1 MNEIEDSLDV
11 TNSKAMEQ
19 IVDMKAKAKEEVL
32 FFPIVDQTKFT
43 DLTNKVVLKIGK
55 KRTLKES
62 LEDTDQRASTQ
73 LDKQDDNDIE
83 SLKRKKM

>member
-32 FFPIVDQTKFT
+32 FIPIVDQTKFT

-62 LEDTDQRASTQ
+62 
-73 LDKQDDNDIE
+73 
-83 SLKRKKM
+83 